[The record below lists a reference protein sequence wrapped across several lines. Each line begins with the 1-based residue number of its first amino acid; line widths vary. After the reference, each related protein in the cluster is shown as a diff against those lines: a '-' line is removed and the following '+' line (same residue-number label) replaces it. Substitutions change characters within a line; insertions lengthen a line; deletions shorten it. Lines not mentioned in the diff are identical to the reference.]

1 MNIPNYQADPAVIM
15 LFHRVWQKIP
25 PPTTAKDRLM
35 RTAEKVT
42 RGPSAIEPATAE
54 LRREALLIKIKQM
67 TTPNRSSAVLDP
79 NAYDGHIVEEAVEHY
94 RADHMGYPFPVEL
107 AESPATLA
115 GIATALLATPKE
127 LSEIN
132 SVTGAGA
139 TQIAVNRT
147 TSRLLNIATDRRH
160 ALHMNFDISP
170 ELRDAMSAGSIDMN
184 SALAV
189 AGNICES
196 GLTSWE
202 ICVPKNGDTIM
213 ETIEDRIDSAA
224 TQFAQQFLMAAK
236 GHCVSFAD
244 AAVENCEVKLL
255 TMTAN
260 PGDFA
265 RWRWLTM
272 PDPLHG

>member
-25 PPTTAKDRLM
+25 PPTTTKDRLM

-42 RGPSAIEPATAE
+42 HGPSLIERATAN
-54 LRREALLIKIKQM
+54 LRREALLMKIRQM
-67 TTPNRSSAVLDP
+67 TTPNHSCVTLDP
-79 NAYDGHIVEEAVEHY
+79 EAWDGHIVEEAVEHY
-94 RADHMGYPFPVEL
+94 RTNHSGHPFCVEL

-115 GIATALLATPKE
+115 GITTALLATPGE

-132 SVTGAGA
+132 SATGAGA

-147 TSRLLNIATDRRH
+147 TNRLLNIATDRRH
-160 ALHMNFDISP
+160 ALHMNYDISP
-170 ELRDAMSAGSIDMN
+170 ELSDAIRAGSIDMN

-202 ICVPKNGDTIM
+202 ICVPKNGDAIM

-224 TQFAQQFLMAAK
+224 TEFAQQFLMAAE

-244 AAVENCEVKLL
+244 AAVEDCEVKLL
-255 TMTAN
+255 TKTAD